1 MLFEY
6 YKKIIPI
13 VVILLLTS
21 CFSLANGSNLNR
33 LIEIQKKHHESL
45 PVFVMDMLIDPS
57 MRRIE
62 KIVDQNYIDGLPS
75 FQGGKEWKCLTDA
88 LYFEARGESIMGQFA
103 VAEVIVNRASSSRFP
118 DTVCGVVKQG
128 ANKSRYRCQFT
139 YMCDGLLES
148 VNDKSS
154 YARAGKIARMTL
166 WNVNINLTNGALY
179 YHAKSVNPSWAKKL
193 ARTGIIGGHKF
204 YSDKSLVN

>member
-1 MLFEY
+1 M
-6 YKKIIPI
+6 
-13 VVILLLTS
+13 VLLLIS
-21 CFSLANGSNLNR
+21 CFSVANGNNLNR

-45 PVFVMDMLIDPS
+45 PVFVMDMLVDPS
-57 MRRIE
+57 MRRVE

-75 FQGGKEWKCLTDA
+75 FHGGQEWKCLTDA

-118 DTVCGVVKQG
+118 DTVCGVVNQG

-148 VNDKSS
+148 IKDKPS

-166 WNVNINLTNGALY
+166 WDININLTNGALY

-193 ARTGIIGGHKF
+193 ASTGIIGGHKF
-204 YSDKSLVN
+204 YSDQLAVN

>member
-1 MLFEY
+1 MVFEY
-6 YKKIIPI
+6 YKKIISI
-13 VVILLLTS
+13 GLILITIS
-21 CFSLANGSNLNR
+21 CFSVAYANNLNR

-45 PVFVMDMLIDPS
+45 PVFVMNMLVDPS
-57 MRRIE
+57 MRRVD

-75 FQGGKEWKCLTDA
+75 FKGGKEWKCLTDA
-88 LYFEARGESIMGQFA
+88 LYFEARGESVMGQFA

-118 DTVCGVVKQG
+118 DTVCGVVNQG
-128 ANKSRYRCQFT
+128 TNKNRYRCQFT

-148 VNDKSS
+148 INDKSS

-166 WNVNINLTNGALY
+166 WDVNINLTNGALY

-193 ARTGIIGGHKF
+193 ARTGIIGDHKF
-204 YSDKSLVN
+204 YTDKSPFN

>member
-1 MLFEY
+1 M
-6 YKKIIPI
+6 
-13 VVILLLTS
+13 VLLLIS
-21 CFSLANGSNLNR
+21 CFSVANGNNLNR

-45 PVFVMDMLIDPS
+45 PVFVMDMLVNPS
-57 MRRIE
+57 MRRVE

-75 FQGGKEWKCLTDA
+75 FQGGQEWKCLTDA

-103 VAEVIVNRASSSRFP
+103 VAEVIVNRARSSRFP
-118 DTVCGVVKQG
+118 DTVCGVVNQG

-148 VNDKSS
+148 IKDKPS

-166 WNVNINLTNGALY
+166 WDVKINLTNGALY

-193 ARTGIIGGHKF
+193 ASTRIIGGHKF
-204 YSDKSLVN
+204 YSDKLAVN